1 MSGSSPTGVAHMQIA
16 LKHQNLIDLFNQSLA
31 HVSPPDKVCTEIITA
46 DRHETLTFEELKRRS
61 ENFACRLIERER
73 IGRQDRI
80 AIVSKNRTDWDV
92 ALWGIL
98 RAGAVPVL
106 IDPERGPQG
115 VIAHLKATDARAVIL
130 ADDYANPKDRDELT
144 EYAKAQRLTV
154 ILMTHDPL
162 GDEADGQAQDFD
174 AVQEGLDPDDTAVV
188 LCTSGTTGDPR
199 EVELTHANLVANLEG
214 SILRVDL
221 GPRDVLGHILPP
233 HHSFGLTVGKLLPLL
248 AAATSIY
255 TNRYREVADLIRDR
269 KITIFIAIPAL
280 FTTLARKLED
290 GLERQKPQS
299 LVLRLLDR
307 FCPKYVG
314 RQIRKKQ
321 GWTGIR
327 FFLSGAAPM
336 PRWVLDTLW
345 RRGFRMYEGYGT
357 TENSPVYGFNERL
370 DKLGSVGRPI
380 DTLGVKI
387 VNEENQTQPPR
398 QKGEI
403 CLGGPC
409 VMKGYY
415 RNARATEAVTHTDAE
430 GIRWLHTG
438 DLGYLDEDGYLY
450 ITGRKKYLIILP
462 GGKNVNPERVETAL
476 SQARFVK
483 EVLVVPTRRTDPNGV
498 MEETMRAL
506 VQPAWETLEGHTRR
520 PRHELLSEPQT
531 VKNLVWESIR
541 DCQKQNKHLSGFERI
556 AAHQLEIHTSEF
568 VKTST
573 GKIRREQY
581 IDLHHLEAK
590 HIPIVGYARAAP
602 ASDRNTR
609 IV

>member
-1 MSGSSPTGVAHMQIA
+1 MEIT
-16 LKHQNLIDLFNQSLA
+16 LKHRHLIDLFEGSMA
-31 HVSPPDKVCTEIITA
+31 RAASPEKVCTEIISA
-46 DRHETLTFEELKRRS
+46 DRRETLTFGQLRYRS
-61 ENFACRLIERER
+61 KAFALRLIECER
-73 IGRQDRI
+73 IRIQDRV

-92 ALWGIL
+92 ALWGVL
-98 RAGAVPVL
+98 LAGAVPVL

-115 VIAHLKATDARAVIL
+115 VIAHIQATDARALIL
-130 ADDYANPKDRDELT
+130 ADDYAHQNDRDELVG
-144 EYAKAQRLTV
+144 YATVAGLAV
-154 ILMTHDPL
+154 ILMAGAPL
-162 GDEADGQAQDFD
+162 GEDGHHERQDLG
-174 AVQEGLDPDDTAVV
+174 AIHRSIHPDDTAAV

-199 EVELTHANLVANLEG
+199 EVELTHTNLIANLEG
-214 SILRVDL
+214 SIRRVDL
-221 GPRDVLGHILPP
+221 GPQDVLGHILPP

-269 KITIFIAIPAL
+269 HITIFIAIPAL

-290 GLERQKPQS
+290 GLDRQKHS
-299 LVLRLLDR
+299 SALLRFLDR
-307 FCPKYVG
+307 YFPRYVG
-314 RQIRKKQ
+314 RRIRKKQ

-336 PRWVLDTLW
+336 PRWVLETLW
-345 RRGFRMYEGYGT
+345 KRGFRMCEGYGT

-370 DKLGSVGRPI
+370 EKLGSVGKPI
-380 DTLGVKI
+380 DTLSVKI
-387 VNEENQTQPPR
+387 VDEESQVLGPR

-415 RNARATEAVTHTDAE
+415 RNAQATQAAIRTDSE
-430 GIRWLHTG
+430 GVRWLHTG

-483 EVLVVPTRRTDPNGV
+483 EALVVPTRRTDPNGV

-506 VQPAWETLEGHTRR
+506 VHPAWDTLEDHTRR
-520 PRHELLSEPQT
+520 PRRELLSEPHT
-531 VKNLVWESIR
+531 IKGLIWESIR
-541 DCQKQNKHLSGFERI
+541 HCQKENKHLSGFERI
-556 AAHQLEIHTSEF
+556 AAHQLEIHESEF
-568 VKTST
+568 AKTST
-573 GKIRREQY
+573 GKIRRERY
-581 IDLHHLEAK
+581 IDLTHLEAK
-590 HIPIVGYARAAP
+590 HIPIVGHAP
-602 ASDRNTR
+602 SPIRDPDRDATA
-609 IV
+609 V

>member
-1 MSGSSPTGVAHMQIA
+1 METV
-16 LKHQNLIDLFNQSLA
+16 LKHRTLIDLFERSMA
-31 HVSPPDKVCTEIITA
+31 RVVRPEKICAEIING
-46 DRHETLTFEELKRRS
+46 DRRGTLTFEQLRRRS
-61 ENFACRLIERER
+61 EAFAHRLAGCEH
-73 IGRQDRI
+73 IGPQDRV
-80 AIVSKNRTDWDV
+80 ALVSKNRTDWDV

-106 IDPERGPQG
+106 IDPDRGLQG
-115 VIAHLKATDARAVIL
+115 VIAHLEATDARALIV
-130 ADDYANPKDRDELT
+130 ADDYADAADREELT
-144 EYAKAQRLTV
+144 AQARARGLGV
-154 ILMTHDPL
+154 IPMTDQPL
-162 GDEADGQAQDFD
+162 G
-174 AVQEGLDPDDTAVV
+174 EGDLIEPRDLGAIHKTIRPDDTAVV

-199 EVELTHANLVANLEG
+199 EVELTHTNLIANLEG
-214 SILRVDL
+214 SIRRVDL
-221 GPRDVLGHILPP
+221 GPQDILGHILPP

-290 GLERQKPQS
+290 GLDRQKHKS
-299 LVLRLLDR
+299 LILRLLDR
-307 FCPKYVG
+307 YTPRYVG
-314 RQIRKKQ
+314 RQIRKRQ
-321 GWTGIR
+321 GWTGLR

-345 RRGFRMYEGYGT
+345 KRGFRMYEGYGT

-370 DKLGSVGRPI
+370 DKLGSVGKPI
-380 DTLGVKI
+380 DTLAVKI
-387 VNEENQTQPPR
+387 VDEENRTQEPR

-409 VMKGYY
+409 IMKGYY
-415 RNARATEAVTHTDAE
+415 RNAQATQAVIHTDPQ
-430 GIRWLHTG
+430 GVRWLHTG

-506 VQPAWETLEGHTRR
+506 VQPAWETLEGHTHR
-520 PRHELLSEPQT
+520 PRQELLSELHT
-531 VKNLVWESIR
+531 VKNLIWESIR
-541 DCQKQNKHLSGFERI
+541 DCQQNNKHLSGFERI

-568 VKTST
+568 AKTST

-581 IDLHHLEAK
+581 IDLEHLAAK
-590 HIPIVGYARAAP
+590 HTPVVGYVRTPVRPRGQDAA
-602 ASDRNTR
+602 T
-609 IV
+609 V

>member
-1 MSGSSPTGVAHMQIA
+1 MQIT
-16 LKHQNLIDLFNQSLA
+16 LKHRNLIDLFSQSMA
-31 HVSPPDKVCTEIITA
+31 NVSSPGKVCTEVITA
-46 DRHETLTFEELKRRS
+46 DRHETLTFGQLKCRS
-61 ENFACRLIERER
+61 ENFAGRLIEREHIR
-73 IGRQDRI
+73 RQDRV

-115 VIAHLKATDARAVIL
+115 VIAHLEGTDARAVIL
-130 ADDYANPKDRDELT
+130 ADDYANPKDREELT
-144 EYAKAQRLTV
+144 EYTKAQGLALIFLTD
-154 ILMTHDPL
+154 TPL
-162 GDEADGQAQDFD
+162 GEEACGKAQDFD
-174 AVQEGLDPDDTAVV
+174 AVRKDLDPDDTAVV

-199 EVELTHANLVANLEG
+199 EVELTHVNLVANLEG
-214 SILRVDL
+214 SIRRVDL
-221 GPRDVLGHILPP
+221 GPQDVLGHILPP

-290 GLERQKPQS
+290 TLERQKAKS
-299 LVLRLLDR
+299 LILRLLDG

-387 VNEENQTQPPR
+387 VDEENQTQPPR

-409 VMKGYY
+409 IMKGYY
-415 RNARATEAVTHTDAE
+415 RNGQATEAVIHTDSE
-430 GIRWLHTG
+430 DTRWLHTG

-520 PRHELLSEPQT
+520 PRHELLSELHT
-531 VKNLVWESIR
+531 VKNLIWESIR

-568 VKTST
+568 AKTST

-581 IDLHHLEAK
+581 MDLHHLEAK
-590 HIPIVGYARAAP
+590 HIPIVGYARP
-602 ASDRNTR
+602 ARTSNRDTST
-609 IV
+609 V